1 MSASGT
7 KFIEYTEELLPK
19 CILAVIDDIW
29 YPEDDDEGGDDPT
42 PTPDPDDP
50 EGGGDDPTPT
60 PDPVDGGETDPTDP
74 VDGGGE

>member
-29 YPEDDDEGGDDPT
+29 YPEDDGEDT
-42 PTPDPDDP
+42 TPDDP
-50 EGGGDDPTPT
+50 DEGGDDPTPT